1 MPTYKVSL
9 YQALDHTNF
18 LLLWID
24 GNLCLRALCAALGY
38 RNPAAEYKRALT
50 AWGVADHLQC
60 HGKAC
65 DVPGMVAALHTAALP
80 HRSTSTIYTI
90 TLEGLH
96 KLCTTQ
102 RLRRR
107 RALTRHLYDW
117 LRPARPAA
125 AASKPRPAKPTTPP
139 PAPTR
144 PAPPRPAQPKPTTPP
159 LQVVTMP
166 PTQAAL
172 PGIATTHQIAHA
184 QLQLL
189 QQILAELQTLNTAI
203 RTAQGVQTYTMD
215 QVH

>member
-9 YQALDHTNF
+9 YQALDSTHY

-24 GNLCLRALCAALGY
+24 GDLCLRALCAALGY

-80 HRSTSTIYTI
+80 HRSTSAIYTI

-117 LRPARPAA
+117 LRPPAA
-125 AASKPRPAKPTTPP
+125 AASKPRPAKPTTP

-189 QQILAELQTLNTAI
+189 QQILAELQTLNASI